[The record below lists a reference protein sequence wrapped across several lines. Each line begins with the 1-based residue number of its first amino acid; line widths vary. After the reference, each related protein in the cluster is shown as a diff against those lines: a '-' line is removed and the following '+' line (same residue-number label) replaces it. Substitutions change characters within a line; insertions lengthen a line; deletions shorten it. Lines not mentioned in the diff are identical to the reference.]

1 MNKRE
6 KGLLLEGARGL
17 GILLSPVQLHLIGI
31 YLDELWQW
39 NEKVNLTGLSSRER
53 IISELLVDSLLPS
66 PFLPQEGRLL
76 DVGSGAGFPG
86 IPLKIHRPGLE
97 VHLMEANSRKA
108 SFLKHVI
115 RITKLPEIE
124 VIRGRIERDSRYLHP
139 HGYHVVTARA
149 LSPLP
154 QCISWCAPLLCP
166 EGLMVSFQGSRFE
179 EAIKDSSAVIKAHGL
194 LLYKSIAYNLHGKD
208 TGRHLLIF
216 KRQE

>member
-1 MNKRE
+1 LNKRE

-31 YLDELWQW
+31 YLDELCQW

-66 PFLPQEGRLL
+66 PFLPEEGRLL

-97 VHLMEANSRKA
+97 VHLMEANSKKA

-124 VIRGRIERDSRYLHP
+124 VIIGRVERDGRYLHP
-139 HGYHVVTARA
+139 RGYHVVTARA

-154 QCISWCAPLLCP
+154 QCISWCAPLLSP
-166 EGLMVSFQGSRFE
+166 GGLMVSFQGSRFE
-179 EAIKDSSAVIKAHGL
+179 EAIKDSSAVIRAHGL
-194 LLYKSIAYNLHGKD
+194 FLHKSIAYNLHGKD
-208 TGRHLLIF
+208 AGRHLLIF